1 MKKIYT
7 AIVAMIL
14 ASLVFVLSGC
24 ELAFD
29 LSDKTPEDTQSH
41 TAIVKV
47 TDERGEII
55 ATEMVTLS
63 KDEIKEG
70 KTFFEKDKRSEKAE
84 TGVSAERLEEAI
96 KNNKNTVSTTLAPD
110 SGSNNN
116 AKPTQAQGQNQGQ
129 GNNSNAAVSTTVA
142 QIGGSGNNQPAD
154 KPDTP
159 YVQDDAAILASTQYM
174 FIGRLV
180 VDGAVTPYKIA
191 RSGSKMAVFTEMEGK
206 QLGIVVT
213 DNSVLMLSVD
223 EKTYVEFTK
232 EMMKENLS
240 EDELAIFDG
249 NALDAHKVLK
259 ETTTEKADGV
269 EYTVYVYE
277 SGQKDYFIG
286 KTIIK
291 TAYSDGSVLYYDSV
305 SAVVPSS
312 VFAAPSGYKKTTLD
326 EEGVSDFADAID
338 LTEPHSHDE

>member
-7 AIVAMIL
+7 AIVAIII
-14 ASLVFVLSGC
+14 ASLVFVFTGC
-24 ELAFD
+24 EMSFD
-29 LSDKTPEDTQSH
+29 LGEKTPEDTQSH

-55 ATEMVTLS
+55 ATEMVTIS
-63 KDEIKEG
+63 KDEIKDG
-70 KTFFEKDKRSEKAE
+70 KNFFEKDKKSEKAE
-84 TGVSAERLEEAI
+84 TGVSQDRLQEALE
-96 KNNKNTVSTTLAPD
+96 KNKNTLSTTVASNNSNEKPSQSNKPDSTVSTTV
-110 SGSNNN
+110 
-116 AKPTQAQGQNQGQ
+116 K
-129 GNNSNAAVSTTVA
+129 
-142 QIGGSGNNQPAD
+142 QIGGSANT
-154 KPDTP
+154 PDNPNTP
-159 YVQDDAAILASTQYM
+159 YVQDDSAVLASTQYM

-180 VDGAVTPYKIA
+180 HEGAVTPYKIA
-191 RSGSKMAVFTEMEGK
+191 RSGSKMAIFTEMEGN
-206 QLGIVVT
+206 QLGIVVAE
-213 DNSVLMLSVD
+213 DKVLMLSVD
-223 EKTYVEFTK
+223 EKTYIEFTK
-232 EMMKENLS
+232 DMMKENMS

-249 NALDAHKVLK
+249 SALDANKVLK

-269 EYTVYVYE
+269 QYTVLVFE
-277 SGQKDYFIG
+277 NGQKDYYIG

-291 TAYSDGSVLYYDSV
+291 TSYSDGSILYYDSV